1 MLLNFLEKIAEMF
14 PKEHYQ
20 SRLDNYLAD
29 KQIKSGADIE
39 YWTREYER
47 NHSGSLR

>member
-1 MLLNFLEKIAEMF
+1 MLLNFLEKLADMF
-14 PKEHYQ
+14 PKEQYQ

-47 NHSGSLR
+47 NQSGSLR

>member
-29 KQIKSGADIE
+29 KQIKSGRKVIILLSVSE
-39 YWTREYER
+39 YLFKPGY
-47 NHSGSLR
+47 H